1 MTSTYTPTAAEVAY
15 KDQLSFAALLGHLG
29 FGCRTCIV
37 AEARGDK
44 YGPRHNASSRCRSG
58 GYNHCTCD
66 TCF

>member
-1 MTSTYTPTAAEVAY
+1 MATTYVLTAAELAY
-15 KDQLSFAALLGHLG
+15 REQLEFAAVLGHLG

-44 YGPRHNASSRCRSG
+44 YGPRHEASSRCESG
-58 GYNHCTCD
+58 GRSHCTCD